1 MPTGTLSKHL
11 IYKRGY
17 VPVARLTNDL
27 YYAEHLFLQVAWD
40 NYDILYAALSV
51 THQWQVHA
59 FFQPSKTLTYEELI
73 KHCRA
78 ITKQQPSLPHQAGK
92 AHFKMG
98 RIYLAASR
106 YAEGDKDK
114 FLAAIT
120 AIVLSLNKHKTGRG
134 KSIGVAAIARPQ
146 PDFKLLAEVLVEN
159 GMSDTIGL

>member
-1 MPTGTLSKHL
+1 
-11 IYKRGY
+11 
-17 VPVARLTNDL
+17 VARLTNDL

-40 NYDILYAALSV
+40 NYDILYAVLPV
-51 THQWQVHA
+51 TQQWQVHA

-73 KHCRA
+73 NHRRT

-114 FLAAIT
+114 FLHALKT
-120 AIVLSLNKHKTGRG
+120 IVLSLNRHKTGNG
-134 KSIGVAAIARPQ
+134 KEIRVAAIARPE
-146 PDFKLLAEVLVEN
+146 PDFKLLAKAL
-159 GMSDTIGL
+159 MSLTKYG